1 MWNLLWLINTIYF
14 VTITLA
20 VYHLQQQELDR
31 IQLQMDENSRILDKM
46 QRYLHI
52 DSADSSFHR
61 SLLPSLQKPDRLLG
75 MRKAQEAK
83 AASNRD
89 KNG

>member
-1 MWNLLWLINTIYF
+1 MWNLLWLINTVYF

-31 IQLQMDENSRILDKM
+31 IQLQMDENSRILDTM

-52 DSADSSFHR
+52 NSTESSLHR
-61 SLLPSLQKPDRLLG
+61 SLLPSLQKSD
-75 MRKAQEAK
+75 
-83 AASNRD
+83 D
-89 KNG
+89 C